1 MKQNL
6 TLIAIILLFNFK
18 AIGQQNIWTKSD
30 RSIIYEEC
38 LAETI
43 KYKNLTNEQRETLS
57 LCMLDE
63 ISNKYTKQEYFAK
76 IEIEIVR
83 LKQSILSLCSKNLGF
98 TLENKMINVD
108 IDANNNTSK
117 INEGNFTRNDIIGVW
132 RDENSKFFINDDGTF
147 LVKFDNGK
155 SVGGKWWIDKN
166 KQIILEKYSKMNI
179 ISFDGKNMKY
189 MQKKTFG
196 RDEIYNA
203 EKINK

>member
-1 MKQNL
+1 MKHNYL
-6 TLIAIILLFNFK
+6 LITIILLFNFN
-18 AIGQQNIWTKSD
+18 AYGQQNIWTKSD

-38 LAETI
+38 LSETL

-57 LCMLDE
+57 LCMLEE

-76 IEIEIVR
+76 IEIEIIR
-83 LKQSILSLCSKNLGF
+83 LKQSIISLCSKNLGF
-98 TLENKMINVD
+98 SLDNKAKIIENE
-108 IDANNNTSK
+108 NNISTSK
-117 INEGNFTRNDIIGVW
+117 INEGNFTRNDIIGIW

-166 KQIILEKYSKMNI
+166 KLIILERYSKMNI
-179 ISFDGKNMKY
+179 ISFDGKIMKY

-196 RDEIYNA
+196 RDEIYTA

>member
-1 MKQNL
+1 MKQNF

-98 TLENKMINVD
+98 SLDNKIINVD
-108 IDANNNTSK
+108 VDANNTSK
-117 INEGNFTRNDIIGVW
+117 INEGNFTRNDIIGIW